1 MYYFAYG
8 TNLNCRIFFKKF
20 KKAIKIK
27 RYTLKNYELVFQS
40 KYRVPD
46 IHWKNKA
53 KVQGVIYKIDK
64 EIEKKL
70 DKYEDYPSL
79 YIKRYFNLNNK
90 KIMYYSIKKKTSK
103 VKPHH
108 YYLKVII
115 EGYKINKFNI
125 KKLLSINGAP

>member
-46 IHWKNKA
+46 IQWKNKA
-53 KVQGVIYKIDK
+53 KFGCYIR
-64 EIEKKL
+64 L
-70 DKYEDYPSL
+70 
-79 YIKRYFNLNNK
+79 IKRLK
-90 KIMYYSIKKKTSK
+90 KIR
-103 VKPHH
+103 
-108 YYLKVII
+108 
-115 EGYKINKFNI
+115 
-125 KKLLSINGAP
+125 